1 MNMKKTFRL
10 LPLEASL
17 VKAVMK
23 KTNTK
28 WSDTENCLVK
38 GDEIIE
44 WNDYLEIPLKENVT
58 LSNGQIIDSVLVF
71 GDCTIEFHDYE
82 TWDAENWSQYPT
94 EDIEKII
101 CTIKKL

>member
-1 MNMKKTFRL
+1 MKKAFRL

-38 GDEIIE
+38 SDEIIE
-44 WNDYLEIPLKENVT
+44 WHDYLEIPFKENVT